1 MSTKTT
7 TKIGKPIKRRDPDPD
22 EKDLEPVGSTQLK
35 LKPFTTSKVTGITGD
50 GMKPSVFGTLKYTN

>member
-1 MSTKTT
+1 MSTETT

-35 LKPFTTSKVTGITGD
+35 RHKEDSSEAASSGSTQPVVIVQTQS
-50 GMKPSVFGTLKYTN
+50 S